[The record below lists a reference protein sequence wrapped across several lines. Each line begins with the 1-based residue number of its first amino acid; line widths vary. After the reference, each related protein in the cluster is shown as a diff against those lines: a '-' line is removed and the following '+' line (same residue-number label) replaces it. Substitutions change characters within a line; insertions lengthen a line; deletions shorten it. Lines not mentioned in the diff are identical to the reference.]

1 MSADSIVIEITPT
14 SRLNSLSSRDVTIRF
29 WSAGMENQRR
39 INQTERFSITSKRE
53 RACDDDSPAPIN
65 PVLQARM
72 GADVRFIP
80 FSSLIFFLA
89 AFLLATT
96 GVLYLALKPT
106 SQAVSKST
114 LSEVTQNNLPVQA
127 AIVPIKMETEILP
140 VVTTTA
146 TPSVSE
152 EPLAIPTKRPRSKM
166 KFNKLRSTSQDN
178 SAGEPIAKE
187 PPTPN
192 LEIGNGEVKLD
203 DNPY

>member
-14 SRLNSLSSRDVTIRF
+14 SRLTSLSSRDVTIRF
-29 WSAGMENQRR
+29 WSAGMESRRR
-39 INQTERFSITSKRE
+39 INQTERFSITSNRG

-72 GADVRFIP
+72 GGDVRLIP

-106 SQAVSKST
+106 SQAVSKSA
-114 LSEVTQNNLPVQA
+114 LSEVSQSNLPAQA

-140 VVTTTA
+140 VVTTMA

-152 EPLAIPTKRPRSKM
+152 DSLAVPTKRPRS
-166 KFNKLRSTSQDN
+166 NKKSRSTSRN
-178 SAGEPIAKE
+178 HLAGELLAQD
-187 PPTPN
+187 PPAPDPEN
-192 LEIGNGEVKLD
+192 GGGEVKLD